1 MVIPRHAKSR
11 HRYRS
16 TPIAIERR
24 MHADQVEIEKGQA
37 RDAIEDQRKSKEV
50 VGRRVPRSGQI
61 SLMGSQHNNSVEKRW
76 QSTDICRLPGFE

>member
-37 RDAIEDQRKSKEV
+37 RDIIKDQGRGEDQDYT
-50 VGRRVPRSGQI
+50 I
-61 SLMGSQHNNSVEKRW
+61 THH
-76 QSTDICRLPGFE
+76 